1 MLDAAVSFWRLLF
14 NGKKFRRSP
23 RKGAPRMRQSG
34 GGLRRISMGT
44 DEFKVQVG

>member
-1 MLDAAVSFWRLLF
+1 MLQSHFGAFCSMAKSFEEA
-14 NGKKFRRSP
+14 P
-23 RKGAPRMRQSG
+23 RKGAPRMCQSG